1 MKLPVSIFLFLLL
14 FFSVS
19 AITVATEPM
28 KEDNTHVRV
37 WNKFMDDSLALHKK
51 ITSGNDIKVKK
62 SIGGYAQNKNFYTE
76 YRYYKDDRLISQV
89 QWEKDNP
96 QQIHTIEVYLHDKK
110 GRLVRDFMAAYLPY
124 YHNAPTQ
131 TLITFHHYNGDLHAF
146 RSFDASG
153 DTTLERC
160 VGKNEKG
167 QSINMLLDE
176 NDFFNE
182 EDDTMETLEYQ
193 ECFAGFK
200 HNELGKYIIP
210 Q

>member
-1 MKLPVSIFLFLLL
+1 MKLSVFILLSFSFISIA
-14 FFSVS
+14 S
-19 AITVATEPM
+19 ATEPM
-28 KEDNTHVRV
+28 KSDSTHVRV

-51 ITSGNDIKVKK
+51 ITSGNDIEIKK
-62 SIGGYAQNKNFYTE
+62 SIGGYAQIKNFYTE
-76 YRYYKDDRLISQV
+76 YRYYKKGRLISQV

-96 QQIHTIEVYLHDKK
+96 EQIHTIEVFLHDEK

-167 QSINMLLDE
+167 QSINMILDE
-176 NDFFNE
+176 DDFFNE
-182 EDDTMETLEYQ
+182 DDDTMETLEYQ
-193 ECFAGFK
+193 ECFAGLK
-200 HNELGKYIIP
+200 QNKLGKYIIP

>member
-1 MKLPVSIFLFLLL
+1 MKLSVLLFL
-14 FFSVS
+14 FFSVIFTAS
-19 AITVATEPM
+19 ATEPM
-28 KEDNTHVRV
+28 KGDSTHVRV

-51 ITSGNDIKVKK
+51 ITSGSDVEIKK
-62 SIGGYAQNKNFYTE
+62 SIGGYARIKNFYTE
-76 YRYYKDDRLISQV
+76 YRYYKNDRLISQV

-96 QQIHTIEVYLHDKK
+96 EQIHTIEVFLYDDK
-110 GRLVRDFMAAYLPY
+110 GRVVRDFMAAYLPY

-131 TLITFHHYNGDLHAF
+131 TLITFHHYSGDLHAF

-160 VGKNEKG
+160 VGKSEKG
-167 QSINMLLDE
+167 QTINMILDE
-176 NDFFNE
+176 DDFFNE

-193 ECFAGFK
+193 ECFAGLK
-200 HNELGKYIIP
+200 QNKLGKYIVP